1 MKPIA
6 RTHSPSEVV
15 SLFQSRYTAKSYDPN
30 QVVSDADLNA
40 ILEATRLAPSSM
52 GLEPW
57 KIVVA
62 TPGPLVDAIE
72 PHCWGAHPT
81 PSHWMFFLGRNAAS
95 FIAEDDAAD
104 NYVADLHTRIQGRDA
119 EKISQRRAHVRSLL
133 REDLGLES
141 TDAVTGWVD
150 RQVFLALGAAMYAS
164 AMLGVDSTA
173 IEGLRA
179 AEVERVLVD
188 HGLCDRSEY
197 HFVVALTLGHTDRA
211 QHRDKVRRPLSEVVT
226 VVEES

>member
-1 MKPIA
+1 
-6 RTHSPSEVV
+6 
-15 SLFQSRYTAKSYDPN
+15 RYTAKSYDPD

-133 REDLGLES
+133 REDLGFAS
-141 TDAVTGWVD
+141 NDAVTGWVD
-150 RQVFLALGAAMYAS
+150 RQVFLALGA
-164 AMLGVDSTA
+164 
-173 IEGLRA
+173 
-179 AEVERVLVD
+179 
-188 HGLCDRSEY
+188 
-197 HFVVALTLGHTDRA
+197 
-211 QHRDKVRRPLSEVVT
+211 
-226 VVEES
+226 